1 MFTPLL
7 IGTGSV
13 VLFATTLLFF
23 LKRRE
28 QRGAP
33 TLYMDALNDIIEEK
47 HEHALEKLKRT
58 VKADTDN
65 IMAYIYLGDMFRKL
79 NLPIRASKIHR
90 NLLVRD
96 HLQSGQLTLILHRL
110 ILDYRLA
117 GLPAQAI
124 EVAERLIQLNKHD
137 LEVKRLLLSLYEEKE
152 DWDKAFFHRQ
162 SLNRWIKKKDQDILA
177 LYRTQSGLVQV
188 SEGREREGRIRF
200 REAIKLDK
208 HCTSAYLN
216 WVDSYCRE
224 GRYDD
229 ALRILRDFMQNNPD
243 WAHLGFDR
251 LKMVLYDLGRYGD
264 IEAICSMI
272 IRKKPKKPDVYL
284 ALIDFYIRE
293 GRFEKALDLA
303 QKTIEMFPDQPFC
316 RLAMIQIYRRQ
327 QKTDKALEEAL
338 ELLSSQFR
346 ADEMLICRTCGYE
359 TSDPLWRCPKCHQ
372 WKTFLDES

>member
-7 IGTGSV
+7 IGTGAV
-13 VLFATTLLFF
+13 VLFSTTLLFF
-23 LKRRE
+23 LKKRE

-47 HEHALEKLKRT
+47 YEEALE
-58 VKADTDN
+58 ADTDN

-177 LYRTQSGLVQV
+177 LYQ
-188 SEGREREGRIRF
+188 
-200 REAIKLDK
+200 A
-208 HCTSAYLN
+208 
-216 WVDSYCRE
+216 
-224 GRYDD
+224 
-229 ALRILRDFMQNNPD
+229 
-243 WAHLGFDR
+243 
-251 LKMVLYDLGRYGD
+251 
-264 IEAICSMI
+264 
-272 IRKKPKKPDVYL
+272 
-284 ALIDFYIRE
+284 
-293 GRFEKALDLA
+293 
-303 QKTIEMFPDQPFC
+303 
-316 RLAMIQIYRRQ
+316 AM
-327 QKTDKALEEAL
+327 
-338 ELLSSQFR
+338 
-346 ADEMLICRTCGYE
+346 
-359 TSDPLWRCPKCHQ
+359 
-372 WKTFLDES
+372 